1 MCHSHYTISHRDTKG
16 LEIRVMRKTQT
27 HAEGLSKL
35 ALDESDPEVAALE
48 LDIEG

>member
-1 MCHSHYTISHRDTKG
+1 MPFTLHNQPPGYKG
-16 LEIRVMRKTQT
+16 PEIRVMRKTQT